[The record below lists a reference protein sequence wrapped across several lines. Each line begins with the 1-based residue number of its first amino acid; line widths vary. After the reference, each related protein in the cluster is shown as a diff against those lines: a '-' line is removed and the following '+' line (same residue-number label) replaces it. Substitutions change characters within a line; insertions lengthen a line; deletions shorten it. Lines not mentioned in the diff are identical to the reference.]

1 MKNFKIVGIQQIVSV
16 ITRLYKP
23 SARKPWLTVYRAHP
37 GSTTPVAKW
46 LVETGSSY
54 LQVIFHYAGRKMGG
68 IMGGENLMK
77 FVTFV
82 LRKIDSTEK
91 FSTSLIQNLYKDM

>member
-1 MKNFKIVGIQQIVSV
+1 MCI
-16 ITRLYKP
+16 
-23 SARKPWLTVYRAHP
+23 
-37 GSTTPVAKW
+37 W

-68 IMGGENLMK
+68 IMDRENLMK

-82 LRKIDSTEK
+82 LRKID
-91 FSTSLIQNLYKDM
+91 FHHNILISLRQNLYKDM